1 MWRRISKREYYRI
14 CRMEKMVCKSR
25 LMRRMAWVI
34 FALAI
39 FFAVSFNNCKREYEE
54 LEDYVENR
62 RFNELF
68 LLDWWTTNDP
78 VEEVMAKWESSA
90 YGEAMRKDYDRL
102 KKELER
108 KYIVVYISG
117 VIAAAVSYGIYRH
130 AVYWDGRRFL
140 ELILFARDGVCVGRN
155 EGRKQSALVK
165 MDVNDGKT
173 ITDIQVS
180 APISGWIACGD
191 SLMMVSGWTEEE
203 LAGLDGIV
211 SGKAEP
217 GEDIDLEW
225 MDSSDTDL
233 EKEFRVYPV
242 RMKRVK
248 GHMNQWGH
256 K

>member
-1 MWRRISKREYYRI
+1 MWRRISKREYYCI
-14 CRMEKMVCKSR
+14 CRMEKEACKAR
-25 LMRRMAWVI
+25 LKHRMARVV

-39 FFAVSFNNCKREYEE
+39 FFAVSFNNCRREHDE
-54 LEDYVENR
+54 LIAYVENR
-62 RFNELF
+62 RINELF
-68 LLDWWTTNDP
+68 SLTWTTNDP
-78 VEEVMAKWESSA
+78 IEEVLAKWESA
-90 YGEAMRKDYDRL
+90 YGEALRKDYDRL
-102 KKELER
+102 KEELEH
-108 KYIVVYISG
+108 KYIAVYILG
-117 VIAAAVSYGIYRH
+117 VIAAVVSYGIYRL

-140 ELILFARDGVCVGRN
+140 ELILFARDGVCVGRK

-165 MDVNDGKT
+165 MDANDGKT